1 MRKQNGFTLIE
12 LVVVIVILGILAAT
26 AAPKFMDLQK
36 DARISAANGLAG
48 AIKSSISMTYS
59 KAILAGKDKDESG
72 KYICNSGAATASCES
87 SNADAVELAFGRP
100 AATAEGIIRA
110 VDIDATLSGAE
121 GDAGE
126 WIYNTISTPSG
137 IAIWQSASTAVTGA
151 SAGCGLIYE
160 AAKKTTSGSTTT
172 ITPPKV
178 TVVTTDC

>member
-36 DARISAANGLAG
+36 DARISAVNGLAG
-48 AIKSSISMTYS
+48 AIKSSVSMTFS
-59 KAILAGKDKDESG
+59 KAILAGKDKTESG
-72 KYICNSGAATASCES
+72 SYICNSGAATAECTS
-87 SNADAVELAFGRP
+87 SSADAVELVLGRP
-100 AATAEGIIRA
+100 AATAAGIINA

-121 GDAGE
+121 GAVGE
-126 WIYNTISTPSG
+126 WIYNPISTPSG

-160 AAKKTTSGSTTT
+160 AAKKTTSGSSTT

-178 TVVTTDC
+178 TVVDKDC

>member
-36 DARISAANGLAG
+36 DARISAVNGLAG
-48 AIKSSISMTYS
+48 AIKSSVSMTFS
-59 KAILAGKDKDESG
+59 KAILAGKDKTESG
-72 KYICNSGAATASCES
+72 SYICNSGAATAECTS
-87 SNADAVELAFGRP
+87 SSADAVELVLGRP
-100 AATAEGIIRA
+100 AATAEGILRA
-110 VDIDATLSGAE
+110 VDIEVEASSDSPKT
-121 GDAGE
+121 E
-126 WIYNTISTPSG
+126 WVYAAPTSPANS
-137 IAIWQSASTAVTGA
+137 IAIWQAASTKVTGA